1 MILEVCVD
9 GPEGLKAAADGGAD
23 RVELCAALALG
34 GLTPSPGLV
43 RVANDLDMPSV
54 AMIRPRAGDFI
65 WTASEVA
72 FMQADIEV
80 MQSMGVIGVVLGAS
94 RPDGRLDVDVLR
106 KLLEGVDEGREAI
119 LHRAFDLAPDPFE
132 ALEIAVGL
140 GFDRILTSGGAVRA
154 VDALRLLAMLHERAR
169 DRITILPGSGITPE
183 NVAGLLAAVPVG
195 EVHASCARA
204 IPQPREAVALG
215 FAEATRK
222 ETDAGI
228 VRAMRHA
235 LRHATGSH

>member
-23 RVELCAALALG
+23 RVELCSALALG
-34 GLTPSPGLV
+34 GLTPQPGLL

-65 WTASEVA
+65 WTPAEVA
-72 FMQADIEV
+72 FMQADIEL
-80 MQSMGVIGVVLGAS
+80 MQNMGVIGVVLGAS

-106 KLLEGVDEGREAI
+106 KLLEGVDEGREAV
-119 LHRAFDLAPDPFE
+119 LHRAFDLTPDPFE
-132 ALEIAVGL
+132 ALEIAIAL

-154 VDALRLLAMLHERAR
+154 VDALRLLSMLHERAR
-169 DRITILPGSGITPE
+169 DRITILPGSGITPD
-183 NVAGLLAAVPVG
+183 NLGTLLAALPVQ
-195 EVHASCARA
+195 EIHASCARE

-215 FAEATRK
+215 FAAPTRK
-222 ETDAGI
+222 ETDAGL
-228 VRAMRHA
+228 VRAMRQA
-235 LRHATGSH
+235 MRG